1 MSHHRSL
8 AILIT
13 SIAIVG
19 LLASGCSTNSQAIET
34 ERLLAAAGFQMR
46 LADTPD
52 KLTRLTAQ
60 PQRTL
65 VPHNQ
70 DGKIMYSYADAKVC
84 KCIYVG
90 TERAYGR
97 YQKLA
102 LVHEDSVRRLQAAQ
116 YQEDAAM
123 DMSTWGPWGPWW
135 Y

>member
-1 MSHHRSL
+1 MSRNR
-8 AILIT
+8 
-13 SIAIVG
+13 SIAMLIGAAMAVA
-19 LLASGCSTNSQAIET
+19 LVASGCSTNSQAIET

-46 LADTPD
+46 LAYTPD

-65 VPHNQ
+65 VPHDQN
-70 DGKIMYSYADAKVC
+70 GKIMYSYADAKVC
-84 KCIYVG
+84 KCLYVG

-116 YQEDAAM
+116 YQENAAM

>member
-1 MSHHRSL
+1 M
-8 AILIT
+8 AVT
-13 SIAIVG
+13 

-52 KLTRLTAQ
+52 KLTRLAAQ

-65 VPHNQ
+65 VPHDQN
-70 DGKIMYSYADAKVC
+70 GKIMYSYADAKVC
-84 KCIYVG
+84 KCLYVG

-116 YQEDAAM
+116 YQENAAM

>member
-13 SIAIVG
+13 SIAILG